1 MKKFTPPETFDPQLL
16 SGGAFE
22 HLNHIFTLNEHTNWP
37 TFAWLNSLTVIQ
49 NSKGNTLEFVPDA
62 QLQDETRY
70 YEQIIY
76 ETGQVPT
83 REQNWHDLFGAMIW
97 CLFPKT
103 KALLNKQHIVE
114 IDKHGLKQRSKHRN
128 ALTLFDECGVVL
140 AMTNDKFAKQLKNHQ
155 WVDAFVTHRAS
166 WDQEIKAFIF
176 GHANYEMLTQPYIGL
191 TGKALCVQ
199 VDDAFFALDL
209 RSQYTFLDTQLVAM
223 IENHGALNDN
233 SQLSPLPLLG
243 VPNWFADN
251 LSPDFYDNTDYFR
264 AKRRNTHDRSQ
275 GVTKTLQTDQSTS
288 TKG

>member
-22 HLNHIFTLNEHTNWP
+22 HLNHIFKLNEHNNWP
-37 TFAWLNSLTVIQ
+37 TFGWLNALGPVQ
-49 NSKGNTLEFVPDA
+49 NRNGKALEFVPDA
-62 QLQDETRY
+62 LLQDETRY

-76 ETGQVPT
+76 ETGRVPT
-83 REQNWHDLFGAMIW
+83 REQNWHDLFGVMIW

-140 AMTNDKFAKQLKNHQ
+140 AMTNGTFAEQLKNHC
-155 WVDAFVTHRAS
+155 WVDAFVAQRS
-166 WDQEIKAFIF
+166 GWDKEIKAFIF
-176 GHANYEMLTQPYIGL
+176 GHANYEMLTQPFIGL
-191 TGKALCVQ
+191 TGKALCVE
-199 VDDAFFALDL
+199 VDETFFELDL
-209 RSQYTFLDTQLVAM
+209 HSQYACLDTLLVDM
-223 IENHGALNDN
+223 IENQGVLNDN
-233 SQLSPLPLLG
+233 TQLSPLPLLG
-243 VPNWFADN
+243 IPNWFSAN
-251 LSPDFYDNTDYFR
+251 QSPEFYNNTNYFR

-275 GVTKTLQTDQSTS
+275 SVKKTLQADQSTQ